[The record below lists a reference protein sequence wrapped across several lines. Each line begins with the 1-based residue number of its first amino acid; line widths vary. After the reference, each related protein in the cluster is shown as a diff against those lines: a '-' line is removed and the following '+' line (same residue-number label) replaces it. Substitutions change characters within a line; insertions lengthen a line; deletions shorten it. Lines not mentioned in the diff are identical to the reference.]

1 MTTIEVLD
9 PAGEIHRVA
18 ALQCNSVLP
27 LKGRRLA
34 ILDNSKPNFQ
44 RLATI
49 VAQRLHDEYSL
60 AGIAHHR
67 KENAAVGASSELLDQ
82 IANSADLALTGSAD

>member
-9 PAGEIHRVA
+9 PAGQIQKVA

-44 RLATI
+44 RLAML
-49 VAQRLHDEYSL
+49 VAQKLSDQYSL
-60 AGIAHHR
+60 AGIAHYR
-67 KENAAVGASSELLDQ
+67 KENAAVGASAELLDQ
-82 IANSADLALTGSAD
+82 IANSADLVLTGSAD